1 MPWRLEGSDPM
12 NPSYISA
19 IAGLTGAAIGGV
31 TSLATSWITQQT
43 QTRQREREI
52 ARTRRERLFTA
63 FIEEASR
70 LFADAIGHD
79 KDDVEDLVR
88 LYALVARMRLIA
100 SSPVVEAAERV
111 VIGVIETYQAP
122 NRTLRE
128 LHLFAREGNL
138 DPLLDFSEA
147 CREELMAC

>member
-1 MPWRLEGSDPM
+1 M

-43 QTRQREREI
+43 QARQREREI

-70 LFADAIGHD
+70 LFADAIGHE
-79 KDDVEDLVR
+79 KDDVDDLVR
-88 LYALVARMRLIA
+88 LYALVARMRLAA

-111 VIGVIETYQAP
+111 VIGVIAAYQAP

-138 DPLLDFSEA
+138 DPLLEFSEA

>member
-1 MPWRLEGSDPM
+1 M

-19 IAGLTGAAIGGV
+19 IAGLTGATIGGV

-43 QTRQREREI
+43 QSRQREREI

-70 LFADAIGHD
+70 LFADAIGHE
-79 KDDVEDLVR
+79 KDEVEDLVR
-88 LYALVARMRLIA
+88 LYALVARMRLVATPEVIG
-100 SSPVVEAAERV
+100 AAEGV
-111 VIGVIETYQAP
+111 VNGVIAAYQAP

-138 DPLLDFSEA
+138 DPLLEFSEA
-147 CREELMAC
+147 CRAELMRC

>member
-1 MPWRLEGSDPM
+1 M

-43 QTRQREREI
+43 QARQREREI

-70 LFADAIGHD
+70 LFADAIGHE
-79 KDDVEDLVR
+79 KDEVEDLVR
-88 LYALVARMRLIA
+88 LYALVARMRLVATPEVID
-100 SSPVVEAAERV
+100 AAEGV
-111 VIGVIETYQAP
+111 VNGVIAAYQAP

-138 DPLLDFSEA
+138 DPLLEFSEA
-147 CREELMAC
+147 CRAELMRC